1 MNHNLGQIKQ
11 DYQNINIPK
20 DLEAQVAL
28 AITQAKEDAA
38 GKQGQPAPKKASLF
52 RFPFAK
58 AAAGVAAAA
67 FLLIILANSNASI
80 AYAMG
85 QIPVLGAIVQVVT
98 FREYKHQEN
107 KMEANLKIPEIQVA
121 DSEGNI
127 MEEATEDLSN
137 SIQDYTTKI
146 IAAYEADVKAA
157 GGEGTQAVDL
167 DYEIVTDNDKLFS
180 LRFHQTITMAGAA
193 QMEKIYHIDK
203 TTGEMVTLKDLFQ
216 DGADYK
222 TPISE
227 NIKAQMKEQ
236 MAQDESIIYWVDSD
250 ITEWNFQEIAEDV
263 NFYINNSGK
272 LTIVFDEYQVAPG
285 SMGVV
290 AFEIP
295 TEAVSDIL
303 KDGYL
308 L

>member
-28 AITQAKEDAA
+28 AIAQAKENAA
-38 GKQGQPAPKKASLF
+38 GKQGRPAHKKASLF

-67 FLLIILANSNASI
+67 FLLVILANSNASI

-127 MEEATEDLSN
+127 IQEATENLN
-137 SIQDYTTKI
+137 NNIQDYTTKI

-157 GGEGTQAVDL
+157 GGKGTQAVDL
-167 DYEIVTDNDKLFS
+167 DYETVTDNDKLFS

-250 ITEWNFQEIAEDV
+250 MTEWNFEEIAEDV
-263 NFYINNSGK
+263 NFYINKSGK

-290 AFEIP
+290 TFEIP